1 MAETSKSDRFE
12 EKEEINKY
20 KSDYVYSSSP
30 GLSDV
35 SAESLSSSDVEK
47 ECLRSR
53 NCETK
58 TEPTLNKA
66 SDTEQDASAT
76 KTESE
81 RIACNEATGVSQL
94 VIDEQRQVDG
104 RNGANA
110 KYTSLVMITNDVSY
124 QQVNVVTTDT
134 TKVVPGE
141 VVVVSHTNR
150 QDETSKEPKNY
161 GEFFLVITNHHLK
174 YHQWPWFYIGA
185 FFVFCVT

>member
-1 MAETSKSDRFE
+1 M
-12 EKEEINKY
+12 
-20 KSDYVYSSSP
+20 YSSSP

-47 ECLRSR
+47 ESLRSR
-53 NCETK
+53 NGETK
-58 TEPTLNKA
+58 TERALNK
-66 SDTEQDASAT
+66 SRGSSAT

-81 RIACNEATGVSQL
+81 RIACDDATGVSQS

-161 GEFFLVITNHHLK
+161 GEFL
-174 YHQWPWFYIGA
+174 
-185 FFVFCVT
+185 